1 MKRYISALFAVIL
14 VLAALPA
21 AAQDP
26 ESGKVEVDFNN
37 PKTYV
42 VGGIRVKGTKYL
54 ADSQLISVLGI
65 HEGDVVTV
73 PGDEVSSAV
82 KRIWLQGAAS
92 NIGFYVDSLSAGRDT
107 AWFRLE
113 LEERPR
119 VVSWN
124 YRGIKN
130 SERDDIKEKLN
141 LRRGGQLSE
150 YVKASSVK
158 VIKDYFKEK
167 GFADVDVK
175 VEVANDSIIR
185 NAVRVTFDV
194 NKGKKLKIKEITYE
208 GNGEISKFKLDRSMK
223 KTKDAKWYNL
233 FSSKKFQE
241 KEYAGDKEKMLEVFN
256 EAGYR
261 DAKIVK
267 DSLYRRAEDGKLGI
281 HFVIDKGQRYYFRN
295 ITWTGNSE
303 YSEEA
308 LNSILKINKGDVYD
322 VVTMEKRL
330 YSGEK
335 EGDISIRKLYTDNGF
350 LFFNVTP
357 VELKIEGDSVDVE
370 MRMVEGKP
378 ATFNDIIINGN
389 TITNEKV
396 VRRAVFTRPGYLY
409 RQSDFERS
417 IREISS
423 MGHFDAEYA
432 VDPAKGYSLI
442 PNSMNNTVDI
452 AYNVQEKPNSQLELS
467 GGWGNKM
474 FVGTVGVSFN
484 NFSTANFFRKEAWRP
499 VPLGDAQNLSIR
511 FQTNGSY
518 YTAFTANFVEP
529 WLTGKKPTSLNIS
542 AYFTRQTNSYSTYY
556 YQVLNDDQYMEI
568 YGASIGLGRRLKWP
582 DNYFVLFNSLSWQS
596 YNLQDWNYYFIY
608 STGRS
613 HNISLSTTLSR
624 NSTDQSLYPRRGSDF
639 SIALQLTPPWSMMKK
654 GWRNIDY
661 GSMSVQDHYR
671 WIEYHKWTF
680 KGALYTQLIGDLVLM
695 TRAQFGYLGYYN
707 KNWGYSPFEGFI
719 VGGDGMSGYNTYGS
733 EVIGLRG
740 YENYSLT
747 PYIGNAYAGN
757 VYDKFTVELRYPV
770 IMQPSSTIYALVF
783 AEGGNSWTD
792 IKKFNPFQIKR
803 SAGVGLRVFL
813 PVVGLLGIDWGY
825 GFDTE
830 AGKDRSHFHFVIGQ
844 QF

>member
-1 MKRYISALFAVIL
+1 MKRNFLALFGAF
-14 VLAALPA
+14 LALSLLPA
-21 AAQDP
+21 LAQEP
-26 ESGKVEVDFNN
+26 GVVPVEVDYNN
-37 PKTYV
+37 PQTYV
-42 VGGIRVKGTKYL
+42 VGGIRISGTKYL
-54 ADSQLISVLGI
+54 GESQLLSVLGI
-65 HEGDVVTV
+65 RPGDVLTV
-73 PGDEVSSAV
+73 PGDDISSAV

-92 NIGFYVDSLSAGRDT
+92 TLGFYVDSLNASRDT
-107 AWFRLE
+107 AWFRLDIQ
-113 LEERPR
+113 ERPR
-119 VVSWN
+119 VITWN
-124 YRGIKN
+124 YRGVKN
-130 SERDDIKEKLN
+130 SERDDLKEKLN

-150 YVKASSVK
+150 YVKASSIK
-158 VIKDYFKEK
+158 TIKDYFKEK
-167 GFADVDVK
+167 GFADVDVN
-175 VEVANDSIIR
+175 VEVAADSVIR

-194 NKGKKLKIKEITYE
+194 NKGKKLKVKEISYE
-208 GNGEISKFKLDRSMK
+208 GNDEISKFKLDRAMK

-241 KEYAGDKEKMLEVFN
+241 KEYISDKEKLLEVFN

-261 DAKIVK
+261 DAKIVS
-267 DSLYRRAEDGKLGI
+267 DSLYRDPADGRLGI
-281 HFVIDKGQRYYFRN
+281 HFKIDKGHKYYFRN

-303 YSEEA
+303 YTEEA
-308 LNSILKINKGDVYD
+308 LNNVLRIKRGDVYD

-335 EGDISIRKLYTDNGF
+335 EGDISIRKMYSDNGF
-350 LFFNVTP
+350 LFFNVVP
-357 VELKIEGDSVDVE
+357 VELNIDGDSVDVE

-432 VDPAKGYSLI
+432 VDPNKGYNLI
-442 PNSMNNTVDI
+442 PNSVNNTVDI
-452 AYNVQEKPNSQLELS
+452 TYNVQEKPNSQLELS
-467 GGWGNKM
+467 GGWGNRM

-484 NFSTANFFRKEAWRP
+484 NFSTANFFKKEAWRP

-518 YTAFTANFVEP
+518 YTAFTASFVEP

-568 YGASIGLGRRLKWP
+568 YGAAVGLGTRLKWP
-582 DNYFVLFNSLSWQS
+582 DNYFVLYNSLNWQS

-613 HNISLSTTLSR
+613 HNISWNATLSR
-624 NSTDQSLYPRRGSDF
+624 NSTDQSIYPRVGSDF
-639 SIALQLTPPWSMMKK
+639 SFGVQITPPWSMMKK
-654 GWRNIDY
+654 DWRNIDY
-661 GSMSVQDHYR
+661 SSQSIQDHYR

-680 KGALYTQLIGDLVLM
+680 KGSLYSRLVGDLVLM

-707 KNWGYSPFEGFI
+707 KKWGYSPFEGFI
-719 VGGDGMSGYNTYGS
+719 VGGDGMSGYNTYGN

-757 VYDKFTVELRYPV
+757 VYDKFTVELRYPLV
-770 IMQPSSTIYALVF
+770 MQPSSTIYALLF
-783 AEGGNSWTD
+783 LEGGNSWSD
-792 IKKFNPFQIKR
+792 IKDFNPFQIKR

-825 GFDTE
+825 GFD
-830 AGKDRSHFHFVIGQ
+830 AASGKDKSHFHFLIGQ

>member
-42 VGGIRVKGTKYL
+42 VGGIRVTGTKYL
-54 ADSQLISVLGI
+54 AESQLLSVLGI

-92 NIGFYVDSLSAGRDT
+92 NIGFYVDSLNAGRDT
-107 AWFRLE
+107 AWFRLD

-150 YVKASSVK
+150 YVKASSIK

-167 GFADVDVK
+167 GFADVDVN

-185 NAVRVTFDV
+185 NAVRVTFDI
-194 NKGKKLKIKEITYE
+194 NKGKKLKVKEITYE

-241 KEYAGDKEKMLEVFN
+241 KEYAGDKDKLLEVFN

-378 ATFNDIIINGN
+378 ATFNNIIINGN

-442 PNSMNNTVDI
+442 PNSVNNTVDI

-499 VPLGDAQNLSIR
+499 VPLGDAQNLAIR

-582 DNYFVLFNSLSWQS
+582 DNYFVLYNSLSWQS

-639 SIALQLTPPWSMMKK
+639 SFGLQITPPWSMMKK
-654 GWRNIDY
+654 DWRSIDY
-661 GSMSVQDHYR
+661 SSMSVQDHYR

>member
-1 MKRYISALFAVIL
+1 MKRKFLALFGAF
-14 VLAALPA
+14 LALSLLPA
-21 AAQDP
+21 LAQEP
-26 ESGKVEVDFNN
+26 GVVPVEVDYNN
-37 PKTYV
+37 PQTYV
-42 VGGIRVKGTKYL
+42 VGGIRISGTKYL
-54 ADSQLISVLGI
+54 GESQLLSVLGI
-65 HEGDVVTV
+65 RPGDVLTV
-73 PGDEVSSAV
+73 PGDDISSAV

-92 NIGFYVDSLSAGRDT
+92 TLGFYVDSLNASRDT
-107 AWFRLE
+107 AWFRLDIQ
-113 LEERPR
+113 ERPR
-119 VVSWN
+119 VITWN
-124 YRGIKN
+124 YRGVKN
-130 SERDDIKEKLN
+130 SERDDLKEKLN

-150 YVKASSVK
+150 YVKASSIK
-158 VIKDYFKEK
+158 TIKDYFKEK
-167 GFADVDVK
+167 GFADVDVN
-175 VEVANDSIIR
+175 VEVAADSVIR

-194 NKGKKLKIKEITYE
+194 NKGKKLKVKEISYE
-208 GNGEISKFKLDRSMK
+208 GNDEISKFKLDRAMK

-241 KEYAGDKEKMLEVFN
+241 KEYISDKEKLLEVFN

-261 DAKIVK
+261 DAKIVS
-267 DSLYRRAEDGKLGI
+267 DSLYRDPKDGRLGI
-281 HFVIDKGQRYYFRN
+281 HFKIDKGHKYYFRN

-303 YSEEA
+303 YTEEA
-308 LNSILKINKGDVYD
+308 LNNVLRIKRGDVYD

-335 EGDISIRKLYTDNGF
+335 EGDISIRKMYSDNGF
-350 LFFNVTP
+350 LFFNVVP
-357 VELKIEGDSVDVE
+357 VELNIDGDSVDVE

-432 VDPAKGYSLI
+432 VDPNKGYNLI
-442 PNSMNNTVDI
+442 PNSVNNTVDI
-452 AYNVQEKPNSQLELS
+452 TYNVQEKPNSQLELS
-467 GGWGNKM
+467 GGWGNRM

-484 NFSTANFFRKEAWRP
+484 NFSTANFFKKEAWRP

-518 YTAFTANFVEP
+518 YTAFTASFVEP

-568 YGASIGLGRRLKWP
+568 YGAAVGLGTRLKWP
-582 DNYFVLFNSLSWQS
+582 DNYFVLYNSLNWQS

-613 HNISLSTTLSR
+613 HNISWNATLSR
-624 NSTDQSLYPRRGSDF
+624 NSTDQSIYPRVGSDF
-639 SIALQLTPPWSMMKK
+639 SFGVQITPPWSMMKK
-654 GWRNIDY
+654 DWRNIDY
-661 GSMSVQDHYR
+661 SSQSIQDHYR

-680 KGALYTQLIGDLVLM
+680 KGSLYSRLVGDLVLM

-719 VGGDGMSGYNTYGS
+719 VGGDGMSGYNTYGN

-757 VYDKFTVELRYPV
+757 VYDKFTVELRYPLV
-770 IMQPSSTIYALVF
+770 MQPSSTIYALLF
-783 AEGGNSWTD
+783 LEGGNSWSD
-792 IKKFNPFQIKR
+792 IKDFNPFQIKR

-825 GFDTE
+825 GFD
-830 AGKDRSHFHFVIGQ
+830 AASGKDKSHFHFLIGQ

>member
-1 MKRYISALFAVIL
+1 MKRKFLALFGAF
-14 VLAALPA
+14 LALSLLPA
-21 AAQDP
+21 LAQEP
-26 ESGKVEVDFNN
+26 GVVPVEVDYNN
-37 PKTYV
+37 PQTYV
-42 VGGIRVKGTKYL
+42 VGGIRISGTKYL
-54 ADSQLISVLGI
+54 GESQLLSVLGI
-65 HEGDVVTV
+65 RPGDVLTV
-73 PGDEVSSAV
+73 PGDDISSAV

-92 NIGFYVDSLSAGRDT
+92 TLGFYVDSLNASRDT
-107 AWFRLE
+107 AWFRLDIQ
-113 LEERPR
+113 ERPR
-119 VVSWN
+119 VITWN
-124 YRGIKN
+124 YRGVKN
-130 SERDDIKEKLN
+130 SERDDLKEKLN

-150 YVKASSVK
+150 YVKASSIK
-158 VIKDYFKEK
+158 TIKDYFKEK
-167 GFADVDVK
+167 GFADVDVN
-175 VEVANDSIIR
+175 VEVAADSVIR

-194 NKGKKLKIKEITYE
+194 NKGKKLKVKEISYE
-208 GNGEISKFKLDRSMK
+208 GNDEISKFKLDRAMK

-241 KEYAGDKEKMLEVFN
+241 KEYISDKEKLLEVFN

-261 DAKIVK
+261 DAKIVS
-267 DSLYRRAEDGKLGI
+267 DSLYRDPADGRLGI
-281 HFVIDKGQRYYFRN
+281 HFKIDKGHKYYFRN

-303 YSEEA
+303 YTEEA
-308 LNSILKINKGDVYD
+308 LNNVLRIKRGDVYD

-335 EGDISIRKLYTDNGF
+335 EGDISIRKMYSDNGF
-350 LFFNVTP
+350 LFFNVVP
-357 VELKIEGDSVDVE
+357 VELNIDGDSVDVE

-432 VDPAKGYSLI
+432 VDPNKGYNLI
-442 PNSMNNTVDI
+442 PNSVNNTVDI
-452 AYNVQEKPNSQLELS
+452 TYNVQEKPNSQLELS
-467 GGWGNKM
+467 GGWGNRM

-484 NFSTANFFRKEAWRP
+484 NFSTANFFKKEAWRP

-518 YTAFTANFVEP
+518 YTAFTASFVEP

-568 YGASIGLGRRLKWP
+568 YGAAIGLGTRLKWP
-582 DNYFVLFNSLSWQS
+582 DNYFVLYNSLNWQS

-613 HNISLSTTLSR
+613 HNISWNATLSR
-624 NSTDQSLYPRRGSDF
+624 NSTDQSIYPRVGSDF
-639 SIALQLTPPWSMMKK
+639 SFGVQITPPWSMMKK
-654 GWRNIDY
+654 DWRNIDY
-661 GSMSVQDHYR
+661 NSLSIQDHYR

-680 KGALYTQLIGDLVLM
+680 KGSLYSRLVGDLVLM

-707 KNWGYSPFEGFI
+707 KKWGYSPFEGFI
-719 VGGDGMSGYNTYGS
+719 VGGDGMSGYNTYGN

-757 VYDKFTVELRYPV
+757 VYDKFTVELRYPLV
-770 IMQPSSTIYALVF
+770 MQPSSTIYALLF
-783 AEGGNSWTD
+783 LEGGNSWSD
-792 IKKFNPFQIKR
+792 IKDFNPFQIKR

-825 GFDTE
+825 GFD
-830 AGKDRSHFHFVIGQ
+830 AASGKDKSHFHFLIGQ